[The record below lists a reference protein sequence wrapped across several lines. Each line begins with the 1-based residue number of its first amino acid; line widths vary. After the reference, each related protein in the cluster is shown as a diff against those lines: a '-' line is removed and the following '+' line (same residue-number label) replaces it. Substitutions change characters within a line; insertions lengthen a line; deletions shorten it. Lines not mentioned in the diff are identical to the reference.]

1 MVGATV
7 LVNPMPYTTAQSK
20 TRVQTSQGTGI
31 MRVLNIRSIFLRIL
45 GQGVDD
51 GPVVDQETVEWLG
64 LCESPALVS
73 DCKLERSLLNSICS
87 PAPSLER

>member
-1 MVGATV
+1 MGATV

-20 TRVQTSQGTGI
+20 TRVQISQGTGI
-31 MRVLNIRSIFLRIL
+31 MRVLNIRSIFLRTL
-45 GQGVDD
+45 GQRVDD

-73 DCKLERSLLNSICS
+73 DGKLERSLLNSICS